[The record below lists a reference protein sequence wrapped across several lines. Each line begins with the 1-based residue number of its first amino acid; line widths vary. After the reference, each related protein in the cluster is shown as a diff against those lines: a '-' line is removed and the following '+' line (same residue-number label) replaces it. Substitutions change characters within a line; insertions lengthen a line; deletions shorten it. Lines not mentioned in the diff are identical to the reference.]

1 MQHPK
6 IMLPILLFL
15 SFGTALTKKRI
26 EKYAILKI
34 RQEAMEFF
42 FPSPSTKVVIVMS
55 VDSILKIMPLFR
67 KEWYPIYKQE
77 PNMQYLHTKA
87 LPKTHLTCLEYQHYI
102 GISSAHGY
110 RYLNIN
116 IMTAHSFL
124 NIINAQE
131 QCSHSQKLIFMFL

>member
-26 EKYAILKI
+26 KKYAILKI

-67 KEWYPIYKQE
+67 KEWYPIYNQE

-87 LPKTHLTCLEYQHYI
+87 LPKTHLTC
-102 GISSAHGY
+102 
-110 RYLNIN
+110 R
-116 IMTAHSFL
+116 
-124 NIINAQE
+124 NIIVLALNFHLYKVLLMRPIY
-131 QCSHSQKLIFMFL
+131 SHIE